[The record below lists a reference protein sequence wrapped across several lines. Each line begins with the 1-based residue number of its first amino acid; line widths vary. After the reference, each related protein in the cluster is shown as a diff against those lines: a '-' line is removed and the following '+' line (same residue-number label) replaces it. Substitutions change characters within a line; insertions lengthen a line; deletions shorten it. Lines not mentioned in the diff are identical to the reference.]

1 MSENTQNQKVVVVAN
16 QKSPLIGFILALFL
30 GWLGVDRFYMGG
42 TKGIVL
48 GVIKLVC
55 VLIIFMVCIIFRRM
69 LFFAGDEAQ
78 IIMSVILFAYIFLYI
93 GDLICVPF
101 EIINANRKKIA
112 IAKGISN
119 TQDKNIGKKITKN
132 IGKIFFVFILAIAV
146 LSATI
151 ALNFVLGEYLIPRMY
166 LKF

>member
-1 MSENTQNQKVVVVAN
+1 MSENTQNQKVEVVAN

-55 VLIIFMVCIIFRRM
+55 ALIIFMVCIIFRRM